1 MKCASLCDA
10 PLTERYIRDV
20 KKSVMDILKKTADN
34 YTTSPFINVQYQT
47 VVMEN
52 WVTCTLGVFLALFC
66 SRCESSG
73 RFGQYSGSYVSHGEI
88 TKATAINLTCIALYG
103 TRFTLSWKPVHED
116 SWNASLITSFV
127 IKYSKR
133 KDIEYSRP
141 NRQTVITLI
150 RTEWNA
156 YEIDEVEPE
165 ENYMV
170 IMSATRLNG
179 PDLISN
185 TIILNTGKDVPV
197 GKWFILSI
205 VMLLWVL
212 AILHFLRTWRK
223 KMTLRPTYDVSS
235 NPRSPYE
242 VMEPCHSNS
251 YTYLHTQR
259 SNSYTPELSHQS
271 SGSNL
276 HCSSKSHLSRSFNDL
291 HTIIPEDMPTINDI
305 PSSSGP
311 SYCRT

>member
-1 MKCASLCDA
+1 MQ
-10 PLTERYIRDV
+10 Y
-20 KKSVMDILKKTADN
+20 ILKKTADN

-185 TIILNTGKDVPV
+185 TIILNTGKEYEPKGVSISEGLLVSLLLIGWMATITMCVRQVNKIGNAVTFKERFV
-197 GKWFILSI
+197 GF
-205 VMLLWVL
+205 
-212 AILHFLRTWRK
+212 RRRK
-223 KMTLRPTYDVSS
+223 
-235 NPRSPYE
+235 PR
-242 VMEPCHSNS
+242 N
-251 YTYLHTQR
+251 
-259 SNSYTPELSHQS
+259 
-271 SGSNL
+271 
-276 HCSSKSHLSRSFNDL
+276 LSRVIIVKNSKDSCINTGRTSLSAAPLAKAEEFTEDDIRLVEVKVDL
-291 HTIIPEDMPTINDI
+291 QEEIA
-305 PSSSGP
+305 
-311 SYCRT
+311 